1 MTGILILFI
10 CKYKK
15 MDIYKIMVLDLLS
28 FTIVLI
34 VFAMTVYFMNMKQQ
48 EILLK
53 SKINDLEYLVKKRT
67 INNNA
72 ITLEQQLNDV
82 NQNTST
88 NDDAVHVVNKI
99 PINIHTRGYP
109 KNYTIIGV
117 LNDSVN
123 QKILP
128 LYGRQVH
135 NASSKW
141 SYYTSS
147 DGYNTLNLSIV
158 HNNKDCW
165 NEYGCEEI
173 FSNDVVNVIGYE
185 GEFKVNL
192 YKKNGPTYIPYIN

>member
-1 MTGILILFI
+1 
-10 CKYKK
+10 
-15 MDIYKIMVLDLLS
+15 MDIYKIMVLDLLL
-28 FTIVLI
+28 FTIVII

-67 INNNA
+67 INDNA
-72 ITLEQQLNDV
+72 ITLEQQLIDV
-82 NQNTST
+82 NRNTST
-88 NDDAVHVVNKI
+88 NNDVTHVVDKI
-99 PINIHTRGYP
+99 PINIHTRGHP

-117 LNDSVN
+117 LNNSAN

-135 NASSKW
+135 NGSSKW

-158 HNNKDCW
+158 YNNKDCW
-165 NEYGCEEI
+165 NEHGCDEI
-173 FSNDVVNVIGYE
+173 FSNDVVNVIGYD

-192 YKKNGPTYIPYIN
+192 YKNTGPTYIPYIN